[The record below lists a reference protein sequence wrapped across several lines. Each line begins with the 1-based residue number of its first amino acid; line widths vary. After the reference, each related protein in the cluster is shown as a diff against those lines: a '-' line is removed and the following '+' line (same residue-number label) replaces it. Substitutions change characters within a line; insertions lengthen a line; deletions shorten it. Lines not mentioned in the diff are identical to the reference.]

1 MDSSLTNAYRIKI
14 QNFEGPFDLLF
25 HLIEINQ
32 LDIYDIPINDITG
45 QYLDYL
51 FAMQQMDMDIASEF
65 LLMAATLLHIKSR
78 MLLPENNASEE
89 KETDPREEL
98 ILRLVE
104 YKKYKEYSAKLKN
117 MEDEWT
123 KARYRLPETMVF
135 EREIE
140 LLELSTGTLL
150 SVYAGILQG
159 NLDKMDK
166 NPGLIKQLLQRE
178 KVSLRSKIKQI
189 ISHLRR
195 KGGFTFSDLFSL
207 KKDSKT
213 EVLTG
218 FLAILELAR
227 MNKLTLKQKKQFS
240 EIKVDP
246 LKKNS
251 NSSEIVMEESY
262 GDQ

>member
-14 QNFEGPFDLLF
+14 ENFEGPFDLLF

-32 LDIYDIPINDITG
+32 LDIYDIPINEITE

-51 FAMQQMDMDIASEF
+51 FAMQQLDMDIASEF

-78 MLLPENNASEE
+78 MLLPETVTAEE
-89 KETDPREEL
+89 KEMDPREEL

-104 YKKYKEYSAKLKN
+104 YKKYKEYSEKLKKL
-117 MEDEWT
+117 EDEWSG
-123 KARYRLPETMVF
+123 AMYRMPGNILF
-135 EREIE
+135 EREKE
-140 LLELSTGTLL
+140 LLELSAETL
-150 SVYAGILQG
+150 SDVYAVILQR

-166 NPGLIKQLLQRE
+166 NPGRIKQLLQRE
-178 KVSLRSKIKQI
+178 KVSLRSKIRQI
-189 ISHLRR
+189 ISHLKR
-195 KGGFTFSDLFSL
+195 KGGFVFSELFSL
-207 KKDSKT
+207 KKSSKT

-227 MNKLTLKQKKQFS
+227 MNRITLKQKKRFS

-246 LKKNS
+246 LKKIS
-251 NSSEIVMEESY
+251 KDDEIMAEESY